1 MSKFNEF
8 IKYRLLDF
16 KYGSRSGGAAL
27 LEQALKDGSVPGVK
41 NVCVQLSSQL
51 VEEWEAKLEILGM
64 SKRDYVELL
73 LIDSLERVDGLE
85 AEVDPFSPFVVD
97 GKEGN

>member
-1 MSKFNEF
+1 MYDFNEF

-16 KYGSRSGGAAL
+16 KYGSRSGGAAI

-51 VEEWEAKLEILGM
+51 VEKWETKLEILGM
-64 SKRDYVELL
+64 SKREYVELL
-73 LIDSLERVDGLE
+73 LVDSLERVDGLE

-97 GKEGN
+97 GKEGK

>member
-1 MSKFNEF
+1 MSNFNEF
-8 IKYRLLDF
+8 IKYRFLDF
-16 KYGSRSGGAAL
+16 KYGSRSGGAAI

-51 VEEWEAKLEILGM
+51 VEKWETKLEILGM
-64 SKRDYVELL
+64 SKREYVELL
-73 LIDSLERVDGLE
+73 LVDSLERVDGLE

-97 GKEGN
+97 GKEGK